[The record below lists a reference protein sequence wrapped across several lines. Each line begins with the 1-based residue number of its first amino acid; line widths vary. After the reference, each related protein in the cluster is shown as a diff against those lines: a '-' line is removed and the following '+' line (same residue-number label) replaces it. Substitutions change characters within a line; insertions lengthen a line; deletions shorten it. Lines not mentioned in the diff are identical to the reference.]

1 VTQLTSGPNP
11 TAGGQPRNTDLVE
24 NQLRVGLIG
33 AGGWARRVHAPRLAD
48 HPGVRLTS
56 VWARRP
62 DAAAEIANSHG
73 AEVADSPTDLIANVD
88 AVAFAVPPAVQ
99 AELALQ
105 AVESGRHVIL
115 EKPIASTVDEAERLA
130 GAIAD
135 KGVVSLVVLVRRF
148 AHETNEWLTGLRELG
163 GLAGGNAQW
172 LSGALLS
179 DDYSNSAW
187 RHEHGALLDIGPHVI
202 DLMDA
207 ALGPVNNV
215 IGATKG
221 THDLWHIL
229 LSHEGGATST
239 ISISLKL
246 PLRPTVVEFG
256 VYGDH
261 GYRSLPGRDTPAD
274 QCYTALLDDF
284 VAMIHSGTTDHPVN
298 AQRGLHLQRIIQ
310 AIANKI

>member
-1 VTQLTSGPNP
+1 
-11 TAGGQPRNTDLVE
+11 VE
-24 NQLRVGLIG
+24 NQVRVGLIG

-48 HPGVRLTS
+48 HPGVQLVS
-56 VWARRP
+56 VWARRR
-62 DAAAEIANSHG
+62 DAARELAEAHC
-73 AEVADSPTDLIANVD
+73 AQVADDPAALIDQVD

-105 AVESGRHVIL
+105 AVNAGRHVIL
-115 EKPIASTVDEAERLA
+115 EKPIGSTVDEAERLA

-135 KGVVSLVVLVRRF
+135 KGVASIVALVRRF
-148 AHETNEWLTGLRELG
+148 AHETGQWLDGLHELG

-179 DDYSNSAW
+179 PDYVDSVW

-207 ALGPVNNV
+207 ALGPIVDIV
-215 IGATKG
+215 GATRG
-221 THDLWHIL
+221 SHDLWHL
-229 LSHEGGATST
+229 LLAHEAGATST
-239 ISISLKL
+239 ISMSLKL
-246 PLRPTVVEFG
+246 PTRPTVVEFS

-284 VAMIHSGTTDHPVN
+284 VAMVHSGTTNHPVD
-298 AQRGLHLQRIIQ
+298 AQRGLHLQRVIDAVLKKIQ
-310 AIANKI
+310 PA